1 MIFHYLEKMNIT
13 IMNNNTMLK
22 SFSILCCFMLSM
34 ATGFSQT
41 QKGKSKKP
49 LIVFVTGDHEYSGEA
64 TLPIVAAELEKNY
77 GFRTIVLKAYPDHN
91 AEENIPGLEALKDAD
106 LAVFFLR
113 WRKLPADQ
121 VQLIED
127 YLKTKK
133 PLVGFRTT
141 THAFN
146 YPKGHPLE
154 KWNAFGEFAFNTPP
168 GWGGVNKHT
177 HYGHESSTD
186 VTMIEAVSDDPILN
200 GVGKTFHARSWLYQ
214 VLPKYP
220 SNGSKALMMGHS
232 INPNNKNAYDN
243 PVAWTGTNSFGA
255 RIFFTTLGHPEDFD
269 QEPFQH
275 MVINAI
281 HWAAG
286 KPVPKKWK
294 GPMQI
299 NVPYR
304 K

>member
-1 MIFHYLEKMNIT
+1 MTIQSTFAKCLTLAIIGLFTMI
-13 IMNNNTMLK
+13 
-22 SFSILCCFMLSM
+22 SADAQRS
-34 ATGFSQT
+34 A
-41 QKGKSKKP
+41 SKQP

-64 TLPIVAAELEKNY
+64 TLPVIAQELEKNY
-77 GFRTIVLKAYPDHN
+77 GFRTKILKAYPDHN
-91 AEENIPGLEALKDAD
+91 AEENIPGLEALQEAD

-113 WRKLPADQ
+113 WRRLPADQ
-121 VQLIED
+121 VKHIEN
-127 YLKTKK
+127 YLLSKK

-186 VTMIEAVSDDPILN
+186 VKLIDAAGDDPILT
-200 GVGKTFHARSWLYQ
+200 GAKDAFHARSWLYQ
-214 VLPKYP
+214 VLPNYP
-220 SNGSKALMMGHS
+220 SNGSKSLLIGHS
-232 INPNNKNAYDN
+232 VNPNTPKAYDN
-243 PVAWTGTNSFGA
+243 PVAWTGTNSYGA
-255 RIFFTTLGHPEDFD
+255 KIFFTTLGHPEDFD
-269 QEPFQH
+269 QVPFQRL
-275 MVINAI
+275 VINAI

-286 KPVPKKWK
+286 KKVPKKWA

>member
-1 MIFHYLEKMNIT
+1 
-13 IMNNNTMLK
+13 MLK
-22 SFSILCCFMLSM
+22 SFTFFCCFMLSL
-34 ATGFSQT
+34 ATGFSQK
-41 QKGKSKKP
+41 QKGKPKKP

-64 TLPIVAAELEKNY
+64 TLPIVATELEKNY
-77 GFRTIVLKAYPDHN
+77 GFRTIVLKAYPNHN
-91 AEENIPGLEALKDAD
+91 AEENIPGLEALKEAD
-106 LAVFFLR
+106 MAVFFLR

-121 VQLIED
+121 VQLIEN
-127 YLKTKK
+127 YLKTQK
-133 PLVGFRTT
+133 PMVGFRTT

-154 KWNAFGEFAFNTPP
+154 KWNAFGEFAFNSPP

-186 VTMIEAVSDDPILN
+186 VTMIDSVSNDPILT
-200 GVGKTFHARSWLYQ
+200 GVDKTFHARSWLYQ
-214 VLPKYP
+214 VLPNYP
-220 SNGSKALMMGHS
+220 SNGTKALMMGHS
-232 INPNNKNAYDN
+232 VNPNNKKAYDN

>member
-1 MIFHYLEKMNIT
+1 MKYLFLSTRHLI
-13 IMNNNTMLK
+13 IVILLLCGVAGYSQAK
-22 SFSILCCFMLSM
+22 S
-34 ATGFSQT
+34 
-41 QKGKSKKP
+41 KGKSKKP

-77 GFRTIVLKAYPDHN
+77 GFRVKVLKAYPDHN
-91 AEENIPGLEALKDAD
+91 AEANIPGLEALKDAD
-106 LAVFFLR
+106 LAVFYLR
-113 WRKLPADQ
+113 WRKLPAEQ
-121 VQLIED
+121 VQMIED
-127 YLKTKK
+127 YLKSKK
-133 PLVGFRTT
+133 PMVGFRTT

-154 KWNAFGEFAFNTPP
+154 KWNAFGEFAFNSPP
-168 GWGGVNKHT
+168 GWGGINKHT

-186 VTMIEAVSDDPILN
+186 VTMIDSVANDPILHD
-200 GVGKTFHARSWLYQ
+200 VGKTFHARSWLYQ
-214 VLPKYP
+214 VLPNYP
-220 SNGSKALMMGHS
+220 SKGSKALMMGHS
-232 INPNNKNAYDN
+232 IKPNNKNAYDN

-286 KPVPKKWK
+286 KKIPKTWA

-299 NVPYR
+299 HVPYR